1 MAAMSLFVRIFH
13 QSRALR
19 MRCLSYRKRNWELAD
34 YPVIFRAQEPDPN
47 SQFRAPRFKMHR
59 YTVSIVNWHLAGSG
73 DSREEALESL
83 DATFQAEKLKKEGTG
98 DPLPRPGVN
107 DPIVFASQ
115 ERVHAHSALAD
126 DFIDR
131 VLILDGAWISDESSL
146 WDFHTNEDNGAY
158 YAKIEEIYGVDV
170 SDIESAKLCEIFE
183 RISVERR
190 PG

>member
-1 MAAMSLFVRIFH
+1 
-13 QSRALR
+13 
-19 MRCLSYRKRNWELAD
+19 
-34 YPVIFRAQEPDPN
+34 
-47 SQFRAPRFKMHR
+47 MHR

-98 DPLPRPGVN
+98 DPLPRPGVHV
-107 DPIVFASQ
+107 PIVFASQ